1 MDTLPGYISS
11 DFYPEWFYVPV
22 EATQSPRAE
31 LTQEKCW
38 RNTIGYKMV
47 NISSH
52 DHFFPFLG
60 LLAREGLS
68 PTASQKGVS

>member
-1 MDTLPGYISS
+1 MDTLPGDISS
-11 DFYPEWFYVPV
+11 DFYPEPFYAPV

-31 LTQEKCW
+31 LTQQKFW
-38 RNTIGYKMV
+38 RKAIGYKMV

-52 DHFFPFLG
+52 DHLFPFLG
-60 LLAREGLS
+60 LLAREGVS